1 MYEDPLYR
9 MRHALLGVA
18 LALMLSVFIA
28 ALAGAFIGDLVGD
41 SYAARATAYGVLLL
55 YVVIGGIVLFAKVA
69 RHETRPLNAARVGL
83 WLASVW
89 VWPGL
94 LLLARSSAPP
104 GPPAPQPPPG
114 PPPPASPLPA
124 PPAGQPSPPSPSSS
138 ADPPP

>member
-1 MYEDPLYR
+1 VYEDPLYR

-94 LLLARSSAPP
+94 LLARSSARP
-104 GPPAPQPPPG
+104 GPPAPPPPPG
-114 PPPPASPLPA
+114 PPPPASPPPA

-138 ADPPP
+138 GDPPP